1 MINREAEGEGRVR
14 KPVAAGQDVCV
25 EQEAEQSLLVL
36 CVCTHEWKCRG
47 STHQGRET
55 RRTTHVPRA

>member
-25 EQEAEQSLLVL
+25 EQGGRAVPACAV
-36 CVCTHEWKCRG
+36 CVHARVQMSGK
-47 STHQGRET
+47 HP
-55 RRTTHVPRA
+55 PR

>member
-36 CVCTHEWKCRG
+36 CVCTHARVEMSGK
-47 STHQGRET
+47 HP
-55 RRTTHVPRA
+55 PR